1 MERAIHPST
10 MELAPSAAR
19 LTGSLRDIGY
29 DLESAIADLV
39 DNSVTAGARNVS
51 VWMRFDGR
59 DSWICIADD
68 GRGMTRSELVEGLR
82 FGSRRTYGDGDLGR
96 FGLGLK
102 TASIS
107 QCRRLTVFTRRSRE
121 RRRVTA
127 LELDLSHIE
136 RVDRWEILEPLPD
149 RMTDVATEFVSR
161 RPGTVVLWRDLDRVI
176 DMSKP
181 DSGWNRRRLELYAES
196 VSRHLGMVFHR
207 FLEGSVAD
215 RPALSISVIGV
226 QVESWNPFAPAEATR
241 ALGGI
246 RLTVAGGSEVA
257 IRRFVLPARDEF
269 SSPEE
274 FERLAGPRKW
284 NRQQGFYVYRAD
296 RMIQSGGWCGL
307 RAADEHTKLA
317 RVSLD
322 FPTSVDPDFKIDV
335 SKMRVVLPPEVK
347 TLLVQ
352 PINELVQ
359 LADARYRHHGT
370 RKPVTPAAQPPASD
384 LGTVGASLAVAALE
398 EGLSDE
404 LDRIL
409 KRVGV
414 TDPLV
419 ARALGW

>member
-1 MERAIHPST
+1 V
-10 MELAPSAAR
+10 ELAPSASR
-19 LTGSLRDIGY
+19 LTESLRDIGY

-39 DNSVTAGARNVS
+39 DNSVTADARNVS

-59 DSWICIADD
+59 ESWICIADD
-68 GRGMTRSELVEGLR
+68 GHGMTRSELVEGLR
-82 FGSRRTYGDGDLGR
+82 FGSRRTYGAGDLGR

-107 QCRRLTVFTRRSRE
+107 QCRRVTVFTRRSRE
-121 RRRVTA
+121 RKRVTA
-127 LELDLSHIE
+127 LELNLDHIAQ
-136 RVDRWEILEPLPD
+136 VDRWEILEPLPD
-149 RMTDVATEFVSR
+149 RMTEIADEFVNR

-176 DMSKP
+176 DMTKP
-181 DSGWNRRRLELYAES
+181 DSGWNRRRLELHAES
-196 VSRHLGMVFHR
+196 VARHLGMVFHR
-207 FLEGSVAD
+207 FLEGSVPD
-215 RPALSISVIGV
+215 RPTLNISVNGV
-226 QVESWNPFAPAEATR
+226 QVNPWNPFAPTEATR
-241 ALGGI
+241 LLGGI
-246 RLTVAGGSEVA
+246 RLTVAGGAEVA
-257 IRRFVLPARDEF
+257 VRRFVLPARDEF

-274 FERLAGPRKW
+274 FERLGGPRKW

-335 SKMRVVLPPEVK
+335 SKMRVALPPEIK
-347 TLLVQ
+347 ALLVQ
-352 PINELVQ
+352 PINEVVQ

-370 RKPVTPAAQPPASD
+370 RKPAAPSSPTSPPD
-384 LGTVGASLAVAALE
+384 LGAVGASLVVAALE

-409 KRVGV
+409 KRVGSS
-414 TDPLV
+414 DPLT
-419 ARALGW
+419 AQALGW